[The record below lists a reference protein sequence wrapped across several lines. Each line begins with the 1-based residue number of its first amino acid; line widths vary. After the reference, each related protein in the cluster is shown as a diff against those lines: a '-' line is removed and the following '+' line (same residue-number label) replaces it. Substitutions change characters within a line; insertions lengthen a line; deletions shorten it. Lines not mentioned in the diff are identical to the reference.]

1 MAMKSHRRDEANSAE
16 APMNKP
22 WLKNTNVNMK
32 SAIDVGT
39 EVVRGTNAFLFVRV
53 GSRTTITMILATVMM

>member
-1 MAMKSHRRDEANSAE
+1 MKSHRRDEANSTE

-39 EVVRGTNAFLFVRV
+39 EVVRGTNDFLFVRV
-53 GSRTTITMILATVMM
+53 GSRTTITMILAAVMM

>member
-39 EVVRGTNAFLFVRV
+39 EVVRGTKDFLLDRV
-53 GSRTTITMILATVMM
+53 GNKTTITMILARLMM